1 MNKKKLVKVVKNFIT
16 NNEIDELNQWTLSN
30 YKQPYFANPEM
41 NNDKSQTRFTTRHS
55 YCRSK
60 EYQNYKV
67 QYPKEVYDIQKRLLN
82 YLKIK
87 DISIAPFPS
96 FTDGIC
102 TTIAFPP
109 GSCCKHTDPI
119 YFENTYTLH
128 CNFVT
133 QNPESG
139 GITYVEEIPH
149 TCVVE
154 ETSTTNGKLYEIDG
168 TEVPYQFE
176 KNDMIM
182 YVASH
187 VKHRVTEISGDIP
200 RVLWVYGFGIS
211 LLEMNL
217 IFNISNISYQ

>member
-1 MNKKKLVKVVKNFIT
+1 
-16 NNEIDELNQWTLSN
+16 
-30 YKQPYFANPEM
+30 M
-41 NNDKSQTRFTTRHS
+41 NNDESQTRFTTRHS
-55 YCRSK
+55 YGRCK
-60 EYQNYKV
+60 EYQDYKV
-67 QYPKEVYDIQKRLLN
+67 QYPKEVYDIQKRLLE

-87 DISIAPFPS
+87 ENTIAPWPS

-139 GITYVEEIPH
+139 GTTYVESI
-149 TCVVE
+149 
-154 ETSTTNGKLYEIDG
+154 
-168 TEVPYQFE
+168 PYQFE

-182 YVASH
+182 YITSH
-187 VKHRVTEISGDIP
+187 LEHEVTEISGDIP
-200 RVLWVYGFGIS
+200 RILWVYGFGIT
-211 LLEMNL
+211 LPEMNH
-217 IFNISNISYQ
+217 IFNIKSFSYS

>member
-16 NNEIDELNQWTLSN
+16 DNEIDELNQWTLSHYN
-30 YKQPYFANPEM
+30 EPYFMNPGM
-41 NNDKSQTRFTTRHS
+41 NNDESQTRFTTRHS
-55 YCRSK
+55 YGRCK
-60 EYQNYKV
+60 EYQDYKV
-67 QYPKEVYDIQKRLLN
+67 QYPKEVYDIQKRLLE

-87 DISIAPFPS
+87 ENTIAPWPS

-139 GITYVEEIPH
+139 GITYVEN
-149 TCVVE
+149 T
-154 ETSTTNGKLYEIDG
+154 
-168 TEVPYQFE
+168 PYQFE

-182 YVASH
+182 YITSH
-187 VKHRVTEISGDIP
+187 LEHEVTEISGDIP
-200 RVLWVYGFGIS
+200 RILWVYGFGIT
-211 LLEMNL
+211 LPEMNH
-217 IFNISNISYQ
+217 IFNIKSFSYQ